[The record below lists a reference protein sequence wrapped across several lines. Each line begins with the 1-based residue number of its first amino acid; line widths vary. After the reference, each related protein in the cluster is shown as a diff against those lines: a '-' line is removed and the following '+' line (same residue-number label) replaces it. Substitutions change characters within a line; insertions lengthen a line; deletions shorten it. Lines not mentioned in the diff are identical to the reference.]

1 MEGKGDFMENRTNQ
15 IIELGDGTK
24 YIIIRHLVFKDESY
38 FISNRITDDEK
49 DLLEEVMIMHEV
61 KKDGKLFIEKVT
73 DPELLQVIIN
83 NAQIDGLN

>member
-1 MEGKGDFMENRTNQ
+1 MENRTNQ

-38 FISNRITDDEK
+38 YISNRITDDEK

>member
-1 MEGKGDFMENRTNQ
+1 MENRTNQ

-38 FISNRITDDEK
+38 YISNRITDDEK

-73 DPELLQVIIN
+73 DPELLKVIIN

>member
-1 MEGKGDFMENRTNQ
+1 MENRTNQ

-38 FISNRITDDEK
+38 YISNRITDDEK

-61 KKDGKLFIEKVT
+61 KKDGKIFIEKVT

>member
-1 MEGKGDFMENRTNQ
+1 MENRTNQ

-38 FISNRITDDEK
+38 YISNRITDDEN

>member
-1 MEGKGDFMENRTNQ
+1 MENRTNQ

-24 YIIIRHLVFKDESY
+24 YIIVRHLVYKDETY
-38 FISNRITDDEK
+38 YISNRITDDEQ

-61 KKDGKLFIEKVT
+61 KKDGKTYIEKVV

-83 NAQIDGLN
+83 NAQIEGLND

>member
-1 MEGKGDFMENRTNQ
+1 MENRTNQ

-38 FISNRITDDEK
+38 YISNRITDDEK
-49 DLLEEVMIMHEV
+49 DLLDEVMIMHEV
-61 KKDGKLFIEKVT
+61 KKDGKVFIEKVT